1 MAITYGCDEQ
11 RKIHLLAQYRL
22 YPVVHAV
29 LLQGRSITCC
39 CGQPITD
46 EFYQFDAID
55 RGGNIL
61 NVLFASATC
70 AQDLLRLSRAH
81 GSGPITLLPVFSP
94 MQHLQGEIRDE
105 WTAQEHSSRRHPL
118 NTEVEEAIYL
128 ALTCQDSSPQQR
140 RVFTELLDRI
150 RRNPTQPVMDWEV
163 KTMNTAI
170 SKGDKCLAAMLSAQR
185 EKNAGLKH
193 YTFPEISAALK
204 REAARTGLRI
214 HCNL

>member
-1 MAITYGCDEQ
+1 MAITNGCDEQ
-11 RKIHLLAQYRL
+11 KKIHLLAQYRL
-22 YPVVHAV
+22 YPVVHTV

-55 RGGNIL
+55 QAGNIL
-61 NVLFASATC
+61 NVLFASAAC
-70 AQDLLRLSRAH
+70 AQDLLRLSQTH
-81 GSGPITLLPVFSP
+81 GSGAVTLLPLFNP
-94 MQHLQGEIRDE
+94 MGRVHSEFFDE
-105 WTAQEHSSRRHPL
+105 PAMREHVVPRHPL
-118 NTEVEEAIYL
+118 NAEVEEAIYL
-128 ALTCQDSSPQQR
+128 TLMCEDSSPQQR

-150 RRNPTQPVMDWEV
+150 RRNPARPVMDWEV
-163 KTMNTAI
+163 KSMNTAI
-170 SKGDKCLAAMLSAQR
+170 SKDGKCLAAMLTAQR